1 MVLKLY
7 GNPYSTCTRRVVT
20 VLKEYN
26 VPFELVVIDF
36 AKLEHKAPAFLEH
49 QPFGQV
55 PYVVDGDIEVYESR
69 AIGRYIAAKYRGQA
83 VSGKDLLPEAS
94 DLKAFAKFETAA
106 SIEASNFD
114 PFASGIAAERVFK
127 PMKGFATDEKV
138 VASYTATLEGK
149 LDAYEKILSKQ
160 KYLAGDDV
168 TLADLFHLP
177 YGTML
182 APQGVDVL
190 ENAEKRPNVVRW
202 WKDISSRP
210 SWVAASA
217 LN

>member
-69 AIGRYIAAKYRGQA
+69 AISRYIAAKYRGQA
-83 VSGKDLLPEAS
+83 VSGKDLLPEAIRNRS
-94 DLKAFAKFETAA
+94 Y
-106 SIEASNFD
+106 EASNFD